1 MRPPADAAE
10 LQKTISNSFFEDVG
24 CSQTASKF
32 KQMSEVV
39 SYFLKEQMIK
49 IGWPSFPIFSPWY
62 LWRTFQRYLN
72 VRDSSKERRKI
83 RSQTFHTSL
92 ESKEIRKCFITKKC
106 SVSRSCKAIW
116 VSDNSNAWRP
126 CNKSSHRQEKHIQQV
141 ESHLSLGL
149 LRIAITKEQI

>member
-1 MRPPADAAE
+1 MLLE
-10 LQKTISNSFFEDVG
+10 I

-32 KQMSEVV
+32 KWIPEVV
-39 SYFLKEQMIK
+39 AYSLKEQMVRT
-49 IGWPSFPIFSPWY
+49 GWPSSPIFSPWY

-106 SVSRSCKAIW
+106 SISRSCKAIW
-116 VSDNSNAWRP
+116 VSHNSNAWRS